1 LQFAD
6 SEFLLRYTLQYFA
19 PDFELDV
26 RPSNMDNANS
36 YEYLEKI
43 KIQVLENL
51 KRTTFAPSVQM
62 TDVPADPQG
71 MDDEADAI
79 LDDLDEDENKD
90 KRHTKRRW
98 DKYVEKEGELS
109 DSDDEEE
116 NDNNGVRRQANI
128 RKRRNLMDYHNPNAA
143 AYGNDSGAPSPHV
156 AGSQD
161 GDLAEEIAN
170 GDSTTFDH
178 KKSGSVSPP
187 AGNESADSS
196 SVSQHDSPRT
206 HAVEEPDIE
215 MADQPADQ
223 PAAPPEL
230 IINGA
235 QEKTPPESPDT
246 GDMAASAPTESN
258 AAAADDEMEDENS
271 LETVEVGKEQ
281 GSTEN
286 TAHIPTL
293 EKEKDNTGSS
303 HL

>member
-1 LQFAD
+1 
-6 SEFLLRYTLQYFA
+6 
-19 PDFELDV
+19 
-26 RPSNMDNANS
+26 MDNANS

-43 KIQVLENL
+43 KVQVLENL

-62 TDVPADPQG
+62 TDVPADPPG

-79 LDDLDEDENKD
+79 LDDLDEDDNKD

-128 RKRRNLMDYHNPNAA
+128 RKRRNLMDYPNPNAA
-143 AYGNDSGAPSPHV
+143 SYDNDSGAPSPHAV
-156 AGSQD
+156 GSQD
-161 GDLAEEIAN
+161 GDLAEEIEN
-170 GDSTTFDH
+170 GDSATFDG
-178 KKSGSVSPP
+178 KKSGSLSPP
-187 AGNESADSS
+187 AANESAESS

-206 HAVEEPDIE
+206 HAVGEADIE

-223 PAAPPEL
+223 PAAQPVVPPEL
-230 IINGA
+230 LINGA

-246 GDMAASAPTESN
+246 AGLAPSAPTESS
-258 AAAADDEMEDENS
+258 AAVVNDEMEDGNS
-271 LETVEVGKEQ
+271 LETMEVANEQ

-286 TAHIPTL
+286 TTQTPIL
-293 EKEKDNTGSS
+293 EQERDNTGSP
-303 HL
+303 HT

>member
-1 LQFAD
+1 
-6 SEFLLRYTLQYFA
+6 
-19 PDFELDV
+19 
-26 RPSNMDNANS
+26 MDNANS
-36 YEYLEKI
+36 FEYLEKI

-62 TDVPADPQG
+62 TDVPADPPG

-109 DSDDEEE
+109 DSEDEEE

-143 AYGNDSGAPSPHV
+143 AYDNDSGAPSPHI
-156 AGSQD
+156 AGSEN
-161 GDLAEEIAN
+161 GDLADDVVN
-170 GDSTTFDH
+170 GDSATFDA

-187 AGNESADSS
+187 AANEFAESS
-196 SVSQHDSPRT
+196 SGSQRDSQHDSPLT
-206 HAVEEPDIE
+206 HAVDEPDTE
-215 MADQPADQ
+215 MVDQPADQ
-223 PAAPPEL
+223 AAAAPEL
-230 IINGA
+230 LINGA

-246 GDMAASAPTESN
+246 AGMTASAPAEPN
-258 AAAADDEMEDENS
+258 AAVTNDEMADGDI
-271 LETVEVGKEQ
+271 VEPPEVANDQ

-286 TAHIPTL
+286 TVHTPNP
-293 EKEKDNTGSS
+293 EQVQDNIGSPQ
-303 HL
+303 L